1 MSQLDTD
8 AEGEDSQEH
17 GPGLHL
23 THCLKQST
31 REPESMKQPKEERRS
46 ESIPAPGSGRPE
58 KILRLGARRPR
69 SPTMVMLSAR
79 WWPPNCNIHGSFSDG
94 IPRSEI

>member
-1 MSQLDTD
+1 MPQLDSD

-46 ESIPAPGSGRPE
+46 ESTPAPGSGRPE
-58 KILRLGARRPR
+58 KILERNNDDAGRNEWLNHPLGQ
-69 SPTMVMLSAR
+69 
-79 WWPPNCNIHGSFSDG
+79 
-94 IPRSEI
+94 